1 MRALGR
7 RTQLQAE
14 WLLAAETMYPAI
26 DRIFVASGRAFAW

>member
-14 WLLAAETMYPAI
+14 WLLAAETMHPAT
-26 DRIFVASGRAFAW
+26 DRVVVAAGRPYSW